1 MASIFDT
8 LTQQLGGDTL
18 KQISG
23 MLGTDESTTSNATG
37 AAVSV
42 LLGALS
48 RNASKPD
55 GAQALTRAL
64 AKDHDG
70 SVLDNLGSLLGNPDA
85 GPGAGILAHVLGGKQ
100 GRVESGLSQATGLDT
115 GSAGKLLAMLAPVVM
130 GALGREQRQGKL
142 DAGAVAGMLDRE
154 NRSMAQ
160 REPSSSGILG
170 ALLDT
175 DGDGDVDLGDMAK
188 HGAGLLGKLFG
199 GK

>member
-23 MLGTDESTTSNATG
+23 MLGTDENTAGKATG

-48 RNASKPD
+48 RNAAKPE
-55 GAQALTRAL
+55 GAQALTQAL

-70 SVLDNLGSLLGNPDA
+70 SVLDNLGALIGSPDSGA
-85 GPGAGILAHVLGGKQ
+85 GAGILGHVLGGQ
-100 GRVESGLSQATGLDT
+100 QRRVESGLSQATGLDS

-130 GALGREQRQGKL
+130 GALGRQQRQGNM
-142 DAGAVAGMLDRE
+142 DAGAVAGMLNQESRTME
-154 NRSMAQ
+154 Q
-160 REPSSSGILG
+160 RNPNAAGILG
-170 ALLDT
+170 RLLDT
-175 DGDGDVDLGDMAK
+175 DGDGDFDLGDMAK